1 MGNLTSSYMDF
12 LHPGVN
18 YCRLLGL
25 YPILALC
32 VLLLSTS
39 PGSGH
44 LDRGPLLSQCAKWAR
59 VAGSLVH
66 MTPWLHCGVLHS
78 VAAEGL
84 LRVVWPWVDHWMLK
98 VCVLRWTVVVR
109 ALLRYIVIL

>member
-1 MGNLTSSYMDF
+1 MILKCRSQLVHKGRGRRRGNLTSSYVDF
-12 LHPGVN
+12 LHPRVN

-44 LDRGPLLSQCAKWAR
+44 LDRGPLLSLYAKRAR
-59 VAGSLVH
+59 VAGSLAH
-66 MTPWLHCGVLHS
+66 MTPWLHSGVLHS

-84 LRVVWPWVDHWMLK
+84 RVV
-98 VCVLRWTVVVR
+98 
-109 ALLRYIVIL
+109 